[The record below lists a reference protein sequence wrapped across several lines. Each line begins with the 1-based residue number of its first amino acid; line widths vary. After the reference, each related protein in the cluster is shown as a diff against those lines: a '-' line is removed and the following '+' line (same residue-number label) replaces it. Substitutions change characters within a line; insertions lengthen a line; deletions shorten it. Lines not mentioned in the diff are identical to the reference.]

1 MVSQPA
7 AAVTSMMKPTV
18 ICLASLLA
26 LSASMPF
33 ASPIGPRPPQ
43 PLPGHRWPWVWFPKL
58 ADEPRSTKTDFQ
70 KKHIPLV
77 RLKKDMDV
85 LRLKKDVTKN
95 WKRDMDILRLKK
107 SIPEGKNNEDR

>member
-1 MVSQPA
+1 
-7 AAVTSMMKPTV
+7 MKPTV

-43 PLPGHRWPWVWFPKL
+43 PLPGHSWPWVWFPKL

-85 LRLKKDVTKN
+85 LRLKKDMDVLRLKKDTTKN
-95 WKRDMDILRLKK
+95 QKRDMDVLRLKK
-107 SIPEGKNNEDR
+107 SIPKGGNNNDR